1 MKQNEL
7 DEKWLSEIRDEM
19 SEMKV
24 DVPADGWNRLV
35 AETAPAIIAPKKRL
49 RPIWYGAAASVLL
62 CLLLGGGMWYL
73 SPKIVL
79 PEEVETIAE
88 DIRQSAEDAHVSV
101 ESYAAVIE
109 SAKNTLADNSK
120 PAKTL
125 YVSEMVEASENEEIA
140 VLQKD
145 NDVDLTESIEESSSA
160 ETKREDI
167 ENDATISLEN
177 NEEKALLMAMDNS
190 SRKHHSNKRVSGRWG
205 MGVRLGGGGNIDLST
220 GGQDYGYMDSP
231 DISFDEYHG
240 AQETILGKDKVVDS
254 DNHFSWSIGLTASRQ
269 FVKGLSVESGLVYTR
284 LDSDV
289 KMSHSGDQHQRLHY
303 LGIPLKLNVSIKESL
318 KWKWYLSAGTM
329 VERCIAAMRGDKS
342 FSNNNWQCS
351 ANVAGGVQYNVS
363 KHIGLYLEPGVN
375 YYFDDKSDVPSLRSE
390 RPFSFNLHLGIRFN
404 Y

>member
-35 AETAPAIIAPKKRL
+35 AETAPDIVAPKKRI
-49 RPIWYGAAASVLL
+49 RPIWYGGAASVLL
-62 CLLLGGGMWYL
+62 CLLLGGGIWYL

-88 DIRQSAEDAHVSV
+88 DIRQAAEDAHVSV
-101 ESYAAVIE
+101 ESYPAVIE
-109 SAKNTLADNSK
+109 SAKNALANNPK

-125 YVSEMVEASENEEIA
+125 YVSEMVEESEKEIVS
-140 VLQKD
+140 VLKED
-145 NDVDLTESIEESSSA
+145 KEGDLSETTIDISSA
-160 ETKREDI
+160 EIKSEDT
-167 ENDATISLEN
+167 DKVATNSLEN
-177 NEEKALLMAMDNS
+177 NEEKALLLAMENS
-190 SRKHHSNKRVSGRWG
+190 SRKHHSGKRDSGRWG

-220 GGQDYGYMDSP
+220 GDQDGGYMDSP
-231 DISFDEYHG
+231 DISYDDYYG
-240 AQETILGKDKVVDS
+240 AQETILGKDKIVDS

-269 FVKGLSVESGLVYTR
+269 FARGLSIESGLVYTR

-318 KWKWYLSAGTM
+318 KWKWYLSGGTM

-342 FSNNNWQCS
+342 FSNNNWQWS

-390 RPFSFNLHLGIRFN
+390 RPFSFNLHFGIRFN